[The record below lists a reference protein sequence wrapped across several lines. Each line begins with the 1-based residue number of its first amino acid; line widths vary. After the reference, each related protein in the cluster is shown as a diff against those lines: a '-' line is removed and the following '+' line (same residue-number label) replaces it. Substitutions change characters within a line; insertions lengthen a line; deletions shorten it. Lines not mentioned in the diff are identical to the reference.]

1 MFGVVVAGGSGGGD
15 DAIKALLGD
24 TCYSAVSG
32 ETELLSI
39 FCTRKT
45 VFFFFPVVRAKYFE
59 KNPVSPPYFLALL
72 FSLNYLHS
80 RF

>member
-1 MFGVVVAGGSGGGD
+1 MLGVVVAGGSGGGD

-32 ETELLSI
+32 ETELQSI
-39 FCTRKT
+39 FYTRKT
-45 VFFFFPVVRAKYFE
+45 VFFFPVVRAKYFE

>member
-45 VFFFFPVVRAKYFE
+45 VFFFF
-59 KNPVSPPYFLALL
+59 
-72 FSLNYLHS
+72 FSCCES
-80 RF
+80 KVF